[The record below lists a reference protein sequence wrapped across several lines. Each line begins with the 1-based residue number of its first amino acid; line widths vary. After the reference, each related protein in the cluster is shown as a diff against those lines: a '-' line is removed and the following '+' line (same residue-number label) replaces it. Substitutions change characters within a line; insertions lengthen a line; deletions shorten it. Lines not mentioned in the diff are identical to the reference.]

1 MLIDCAPKPELLSSA
16 FHNDFVQIP
25 NVAGPRLTSPQIAG
39 DLGAELSDPTTNR
52 LIRKRQSH
60 AQAAFLQLNL
70 GLG

>member
-16 FHNDFVQIP
+16 FHNDFVQIQ

-52 LIRKRQSH
+52 LIGNVNTTLKQH
-60 AQAAFLQLNL
+60 FFNFTQA
-70 GLG
+70 